1 MFTVKGWMML
11 FVANSE
17 SVFVYFTGSDDVVP
31 IG

>member
-17 SVFVYFTGSDDVVP
+17 SFFVYLTGSDVVVP